1 MSVFTEVS
9 RAQLE
14 AFLQGFEL
22 GRLVEFS
29 GIAGGSENSNFFV
42 SCSSGDYVLTLVE
55 RGDVEALPF
64 FIELLECL
72 HQEGLSVPYA
82 IADRKGICLQQL
94 NGKPALIQPRLP
106 GKHIEHP
113 DPAHCEALGR
123 WLAQLHNATVDTAL
137 ARPSERGLEWML
149 SETRQQLALSSGARA
164 EQLDAMLCLLAQ
176 WQREDPGLP
185 RAVLHADLFRD
196 NVMFDGHHLS
206 GVIDFYNAASGWTL
220 YDVAIA
226 INDWCLNPDASLDP
240 RRAKAL
246 LAGYAS
252 QRSFTPAEH
261 DCWPN
266 MLRIAALRF
275 WLSRQLA
282 VDQHSGQSG
291 VLIKDPDHFMRV
303 LQQCERVQTGLP
315 LAL

>member
-9 RAQLE
+9 QAQLE
-14 AFLQGFEL
+14 TFLEGYEL
-22 GRLVEFS
+22 GRLVAFS

-42 SCSSGDYVLTLVE
+42 SCSSGEYVLTLVE
-55 RGDVEALPF
+55 RGDNEALPF
-64 FIELLECL
+64 FVELLECL
-72 HQEGLSVPYA
+72 HQAGLSVPYA
-82 IADRKGICLQQL
+82 IADRQGRCLQQL
-94 NGKPALIQPRLP
+94 NGKPALLQPRLP
-106 GKHIEHP
+106 GRHVEQP
-113 DPAHCEALGR
+113 DPAHCEAVGR
-123 WLAQLHNATVDTAL
+123 WLARLHSATVQTPL

-149 SETRQQLALSSGARA
+149 SETRQQLDASSGPQA
-164 EQLDAMLCLLAQ
+164 ELLDSLLCTLAA
-176 WQREDPGLP
+176 WQRDDPGLP

-226 INDWCLNPDASLDP
+226 VNDWCLRADASLDP
-240 RRAKAL
+240 RRTQAL

-252 QRSFTPAEH
+252 QRSFTAAEH
-261 DCWPN
+261 ECWPD
-266 MLRIAALRF
+266 MLRVAALRF

-282 VDQHSGQSG
+282 AQQHSGQRG
-291 VLIKDPDHFMRV
+291 VLVKDPAHFMQL
-303 LQQCERVQTGLP
+303 LQQHRNVPLGLP

>member
-9 RAQLE
+9 REQLE
-14 AFLQGFEL
+14 IFLQGFEL
-22 GRLVEFS
+22 GRLVDYS

-42 SCSSGDYVLTLVE
+42 NCSSGDYVLTLVE
-55 RGDVEALPF
+55 RGDVQALPF
-64 FIELLECL
+64 FVELLECL
-72 HQEGLSVPYA
+72 HQAGLSVPYA
-82 IADRKGICLQQL
+82 IADRRGECLHQL
-94 NGKPALIQPRLP
+94 NGRPALLQPRLP
-106 GKHIEHP
+106 GRHVEQP
-113 DPAHCEALGR
+113 DPAHCEAVGR
-123 WLAQLHNATVDTAL
+123 WLAKLHKATVDTPL

-149 SETRQQLALSSGARA
+149 SETRQQLPACSGKQAALL
-164 EQLDAMLCLLAQ
+164 EELLAVLAR
-176 WQREDPGLP
+176 WQQHDPGLP
-185 RAVLHADLFRD
+185 RALLHADLFRD

-226 INDWCLNPDASLDP
+226 TNDWCLNADASLDP
-240 RRAKAL
+240 RRTRAL

-252 QRSFTPAEH
+252 LRVFTPAEH
-261 DCWPN
+261 ACWPD

-282 VDQHSGQSG
+282 ADQHSGQHG
-291 VLIKDPDHFMRV
+291 VLVKDPAHFMRV
-303 LQQCERVQTGLP
+303 MEQHRNIDIGLP

>member
-14 AFLQGFEL
+14 TFLQAYEL

-64 FIELLECL
+64 VVDLLECL
-72 HQEGLSVPYA
+72 HQAGLSVPYA
-82 IADRKGICLQQL
+82 IADRNGVCLQQL
-94 NGKPALIQPRLP
+94 NGKPALLQPRLP
-106 GKHIEHP
+106 GKHIEQP
-113 DPAHCEALGR
+113 DPAHCEAVGR
-123 WLAQLHNATVDTAL
+123 WLAQLHNATIDTPL
-137 ARPSERGLEWML
+137 ARPNERGLEWML
-149 SETRQQLALSSGARA
+149 SETRQQLELRSGEAA
-164 EQLDAMLCLLAQ
+164 EQLDAMLCLLAR
-176 WQREDPGLP
+176 WQHDDPGLP

-226 INDWCLNPDASLDP
+226 ANDWCLNADASLDP
-240 RRAKAL
+240 RRAQAL

-252 QRSFTPAEH
+252 LRSFTPAEH
-261 DCWPN
+261 DCWPD

-282 VDQHSGQSG
+282 ADQHNGQSG
-291 VLIKDPDHFMRV
+291 VLIKDPEHFMQV
-303 LQQCERVQTGLP
+303 LRGHATVKTGLP